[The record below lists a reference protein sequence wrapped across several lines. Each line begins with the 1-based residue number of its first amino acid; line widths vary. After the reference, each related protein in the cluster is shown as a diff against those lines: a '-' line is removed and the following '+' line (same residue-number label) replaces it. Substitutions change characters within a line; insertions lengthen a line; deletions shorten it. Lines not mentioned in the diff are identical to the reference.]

1 MALSEG
7 LFELLHLLPVLLVHP
22 EAAIWIR
29 GWLCHGFLL
38 NLNQDARDSFH
49 LVRSL
54 ARLLQEALVN
64 KQPLSEILRVHIF
77 VAQQVSV
84 EATDVLVLDL
94 LLQDLR
100 DLVVG
105 LLVACRD
112 FLRDLA
118 RLVVVH
124 FSLQL
129 PVIISDLGENLL
141 ACQRGVGMQLVEGLA
156 RHKEVSINSF
166 GVLQFALADVD
177 DIVGGLCETT
187 TAGFLEDQ
195 LFFDVR
201 DAMVI
206 VATPDSLIVVLNI
219 AVIVSALSS
228 AIMDANTMQ
237 VVGLVGQRLVL
248 GVEKV
253 LLVLNLLLELLNLL
267 PDLGAVGAE
276 HLLHNG

>member
-1 MALSEG
+1 MVDQEPFTKILDVNVLIAKQEG
-7 LFELLHLLPVLLVHP
+7 
-22 EAAIWIR
+22 
-29 GWLCHGFLL
+29 
-38 NLNQDARDSFH
+38 
-49 LVRSL
+49 
-54 ARLLQEALVN
+54 
-64 KQPLSEILRVHIF
+64 
-77 VAQQVSV
+77 V
-84 EATDVLVLDL
+84 EATNIFVLDFL
-94 LLQDLR
+94 LHDLL
-100 DLVVG
+100 DFIPI

-141 ACQRGVGMQLVEGLA
+141 ACQRGVGVQLVEGLA

-237 VVGLVGQRLVL
+237 IVGLVCQRLVL

>member
-38 NLNQDARDSFH
+38 NLNQDARDPFH

-64 KQPLSEILRVHIF
+64 KQPLSKILRVHIF

-84 EATDVLVLDL
+84 EATDVFVLDL

-141 ACQRGVGMQLVEGLA
+141 ACQRGIGMQLVEGLA

>member
-29 GWLCHGFLL
+29 GRLCHGFLL
-38 NLNQDARDSFH
+38 DLNQDALHSFH

-64 KQPLSEILRVHIF
+64 EQPFSKILRLHIF

-84 EATDVLVLDL
+84 EAADVFVLDL

-105 LLVACRD
+105 LLIACRD

-141 ACQRGVGMQLVEGLA
+141 ACQRGIGMQLVEGLT
-156 RHKEVSINSF
+156 RHKEVSINGF

-206 VATPDSLIVVLNI
+206 VATPDSLIVVLDI
-219 AVIVSALSS
+219 TVIMSALSS

-237 VVGLVGQRLVL
+237 IVGLVGQRLVL
-248 GVEKV
+248 RVEKV
-253 LLVLNLLLELLNLL
+253 LLVLNLLLELLDLL
-267 PDLGAVGAE
+267 SDLGAVGAE

>member
-38 NLNQDARDSFH
+38 NLNHDALHSFH
-49 LVRSL
+49 LVRPL

-64 KQPLSEILRVHIF
+64 EQPFSKILRLHIF

-84 EATDVLVLDL
+84 EAADVFVRDL

-105 LLVACRD
+105 LLIACRD
-112 FLRDLA
+112 FLRNLA

-141 ACQRGVGMQLVEGLA
+141 ACQRGIGMQLVEGLS

-219 AVIVSALSS
+219 AVIMSALSS

-237 VVGLVGQRLVL
+237 IVGLVCQRLVL

-253 LLVLNLLLELLNLL
+253 LLVLNLLLELLDLL
-267 PDLGAVGAE
+267 SDLGAVGAE
-276 HLLHNG
+276 HLLHDS

>member
-7 LFELLHLLPVLLVHP
+7 LFELLHLLPVLRVHP

-29 GWLCHGFLL
+29 GRLCHGFLL
-38 NLNQDARDSFH
+38 NLDQDALDSFH
-49 LVRSL
+49 LARSL

-64 KQPLSEILRVHIF
+64 EQPFSKILRLHIF

-84 EATDVLVLDL
+84 EAADVFVLDL

-100 DLVVG
+100 DFVVG
-105 LLVACRD
+105 LLIACRD

-124 FSLQL
+124 FGLQL

-141 ACQRGVGMQLVEGLA
+141 ACQRGIGMQLVEGLS
-156 RHKEVSINSF
+156 RHKEVSIHSF

-177 DIVGGLCETT
+177 DIVGGLCETA

-219 AVIVSALSS
+219 AVIMSALSS

-237 VVGLVGQRLVL
+237 IVGLVGQRLVL

-253 LLVLNLLLELLNLL
+253 LLVLNLLLELLDLL
-267 PDLGAVGAE
+267 PDLGTVRAE
-276 HLLHNG
+276 HLLNDS